1 MVFTVLTT
9 EIILH
14 LKSDLTLK
22 IGELILILLDVLIN
36 ILSEKIKGA

>member
-22 IGELILILLDVLIN
+22 IGELILILDVLIN